1 MRSTCGCGRPG
12 RAGPLATHIEAFEHY
27 QLNEA
32 WTWEH
37 MAMSRG
43 RAIAGDA
50 GLMARVSGVLDAH
63 RRRSRATAAKLAADV
78 ASMRGPH
85 RAREGGGRAPST

>member
-1 MRSTCGCGRPG
+1 MSRPSSN
-12 RAGPLATHIEAFEHY
+12 Y

-43 RAIAGDA
+43 RPIAGDA
-50 GLMARVSGVLDAH
+50 ELMRARLGMLDRIAVVTKP
-63 RRRSRATAAKLAADV
+63 RDRKALAADV
-78 ASMRGPH
+78 ASMR
-85 RAREGGGRAPST
+85 ARIEREKAGGQRRST